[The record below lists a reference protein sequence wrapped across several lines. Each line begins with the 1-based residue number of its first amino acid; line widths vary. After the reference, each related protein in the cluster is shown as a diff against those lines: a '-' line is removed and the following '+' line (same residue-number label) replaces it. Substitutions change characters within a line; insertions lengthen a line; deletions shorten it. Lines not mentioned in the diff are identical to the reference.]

1 MKPQSLK
8 AARKPGHA
16 VVPDD
21 KLGSRPMTR
30 FDGAQPVDE
39 IRLLERIAA
48 YLATSP

>member
-1 MKPQSLK
+1 MLGK
-8 AARKPGHA
+8 AG
-16 VVPDD
+16 

-48 YLATSP
+48 YLAMSPEAAIARYFRGSL